1 MKPLKISLFTAT
13 VILTAFLVVMVNSGV
28 SIGALAAASTAISAP
43 AQTTTPKNVVVHL
56 THYTDDLHAASMA
69 LMIAGNLQKK
79 GAQVTLH
86 LDLEGVRLVDAG
98 QPDLQWGEFPPISE
112 LYTSFVEAGGK
123 VLACPAC
130 SKAASVTPESLR
142 PGAQIGKPGEDIPEM
157 LLAADIVLD
166 Y

>member
-1 MKPLKISLFTAT
+1 MRNLNTYLLMFIAVL
-13 VILTAFLVVMVNSGV
+13 LAFLVV
-28 SIGALAAASTAISAP
+28 IGASDFSVKGLSVPSAS
-43 AQTTTPKNVVVHL
+43 AQSTQKNVVVHL

-86 LDLEGVRLVDAG
+86 LDLEGVRLVDAR
-98 QPDLQWGEFPPISE
+98 QPDLKWGEFPAISE
-112 LYTSFVEAGGK
+112 LYNAFVEAGGQ

-130 SKAASVTPESLR
+130 SKAAGVTPESLR
-142 PGAQIGKPGEDIPEM
+142 PGAKIGKPGEDIPEM

>member
-1 MKPLKISLFTAT
+1 MKTLKAYLLIVTAVLTALLVVVLTSGVWAGATPTAT
-13 VILTAFLVVMVNSGV
+13 A
-28 SIGALAAASTAISAP
+28 
-43 AQTTTPKNVVVHL
+43 AQTTQKNAVVHL
-56 THYTDDLHAASMA
+56 THFTDDLHAASMA

-86 LDLEGVRLVDAG
+86 LDLEGVRLADAR
-98 QPDLQWGEFPPISE
+98 QPDLQWGEFPPIAE
-112 LYTSFVEAGGK
+112 LYTAFVEAGGE

-130 SKAASVTPESLR
+130 SKAAGLTPESLR
-142 PGAQIGKPGEDIPEM
+142 PGAKIGKPGEDIPEM